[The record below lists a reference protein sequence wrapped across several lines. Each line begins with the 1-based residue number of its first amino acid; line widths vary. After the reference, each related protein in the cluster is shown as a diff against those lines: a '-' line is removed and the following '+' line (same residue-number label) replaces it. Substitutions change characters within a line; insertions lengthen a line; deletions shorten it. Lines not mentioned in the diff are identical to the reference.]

1 MGDLSANFSTHEFR
15 CKCGCNEVLIHRDLV
30 QGLQRLRQIAASP
43 IHIKSAFR
51 CAKHNAEIGGASKS
65 LHVEGKAADIV
76 IEGKSLK
83 EMYSL
88 AFLIPEFRNGGIGL
102 YPEGFIHVDV
112 RESPGRWGR
121 INHKYVAI
129 EKVLEGL

>member
-1 MGDLSANFSTHEFR
+1 MGDLTKDFSQHEFK
-15 CKCGCNEVLIHRDLV
+15 CKCKCDEVVIHRDLLY
-30 QGLQRLRQIAASP
+30 GLQNLRKIADAKV
-43 IHIKSAFR
+43 IIKSAFR
-51 CAKHNAEIGGASKS
+51 CSKHNEAIGGAKNSY
-65 LHVEGKAADIV
+65 HVQGKAADIV

-121 INHKYVAI
+121 INGKYVAI